1 MLRTYVIALIIANTS
16 LTQSIDV
23 HNRASLN
30 DLSQKT
36 GISVQELKSLNPSYG
51 QPSQR
56 IKKIRIPNKHVHIVE
71 EGDTL
76 NRILARYHLTTHTFY
91 QYNPTFKTL
100 VPKQRL
106 AISPKGA
113 ALLFQPRQIPT
124 PTIASPSRTFQ
135 PKHHTS
141 YQDRSFSNLNILHK
155 TTPYFQGN
163 KTSSKTQ
170 PPIKDRLTL
179 NFLNHK
185 SDSSQNLY
193 LQGQCT
199 YYAFQRRMELGRPIH
214 NHWGDAKHWY
224 AHARAQ
230 GYHVSTSPQLGAIMV
245 SQEGPFGH
253 VAIVEAIKSNAIVVS
268 EMNWVG
274 PFVVNHRVIESY
286 EQFYFIH

>member
-1 MLRTYVIALIIANTS
+1 MLQTYVIALIVANTA

-23 HNRASLN
+23 QNHASLN

-51 QPSQR
+51 QPSQT

-113 ALLFQPRQIPT
+113 ALLFQPRRIPT
-124 PTIASPSRTFQ
+124 PTIAFPSRTSQ
-135 PKHHTS
+135 SNYSKS
-141 YQDRSFSNLNILHK
+141 YQDRSPSTFNILHK
-155 TTPYFQGN
+155 TPLYFQGN

-170 PPIKDRLTL
+170 RPIKDRSTL

-185 SDSSQNLY
+185 PDSSKNLY

-199 YYAFQRRMELGRPIH
+199 YYAFQRRMALGRPIH

-230 GYHVSTSPQLGAIMV
+230 GYQVSTSPQLGAIMV

-253 VAIVEAIKSNAIVVS
+253 VAIVEAIKSKAIVVS
-268 EMNWVG
+268 EMNWVA